1 MDQRRFI
8 PHFVGCAN
16 IQVTFRKGITLYFYN
31 MTEKKT
37 TASKPADD
45 FIRIQDLWGIF
56 MPRWHWFALS
66 LFVTLATAALYLLG
80 TPNIYTRT
88 AAILVKDDSK
98 GGTSTNVVSEF
109 SDLGIFKSNT
119 NINNELL
126 TLKSPTLMTEVVQRL
141 GLNETYT
148 VRKGLK
154 DVELYKSS
162 PLAVTYR
169 HLDETPVGFTI
180 DISSKETFVIS
191 DMEVNG
197 KAFGEDF
204 SGKMGDSIRTEIGT
218 LVINFTKYWNDSFV
232 GTSIRY
238 RKGNVCAVT
247 DYYTAALHA
256 ELGNEDA
263 TIINL
268 SINDASIQ
276 KAEDILNTLIEM
288 YNEKWIQDKNQ
299 IAVSTSQFIGDRLS
313 VIENELG
320 NVDENIAGYKS
331 EHLLPDVQAASS
343 LYLSQSA
350 ENKKELLVLNSQ
362 LSTAQYIRKEL
373 NNKKLSQLLPTN
385 SGIANVNIESQIG
398 EYNTIVLERNRLIA
412 NSSEKNPL
420 AKDMANSLQS
430 MQRTIIQ
437 SVDNL
442 IVSLN
447 TQIRNI
453 RQQEA
458 TTTSQLASNPN
469 QAKYLLSVERQQK
482 VKEELYL
489 YLLQKREENELS
501 QAFTA
506 YNTRVITAPRGSMLP
521 TAPRKMN
528 ILLVAFAIGLLVP
541 AVIIFMKE
549 NMNTKV
555 RGRKDLENLSIPF
568 IGEIPQYLSAKK
580 KLGFD
585 KHTQSV
591 MKAIVVKE
599 GNRNIINEAFR
610 VLRSNIDF
618 MAGKDSG
625 QNVFMLTSFNP
636 GSGKSF
642 LAMNIA
648 MSFAIKKKRILVI
661 DGDLRHGS
669 TSSYVDSPKTGL
681 SDYLGNRV
689 SDWKEIIVKDEKYD
703 NLHIIPIG
711 TVPPNPTEL
720 LEDGKLATLIEV
732 LRSEYDYIFIDCPPI
747 DIVADAQIIEKL
759 ADRTVFVVRSGLL
772 DRSMLPELENIYQE
786 KRFKN
791 LSVIL
796 NGTESAG
803 GRYGYRYG
811 YRNGYSSYYGNKG
824 KMGGVNGWSSS
835 D

>member
-1 MDQRRFI
+1 MI
-8 PHFVGCAN
+8 E
-16 IQVTFRKGITLYFYN
+16 T
-31 MTEKKT
+31 KT
-37 TASKPADD
+37 TVGKPADD
-45 FIRIQDLWGIF
+45 FIRIQDLWGMF
-56 MPRWHWFALS
+56 MPRWYWFVLS
-66 LFVTLATAALYLLG
+66 LFVALAVAALYLLS

-88 AAILVKDDSK
+88 AAILVKDDAKNGS
-98 GGTSTNVVSEF
+98 STNAMSEF

-141 GLNETYT
+141 GLNESYT
-148 VRKGLK
+148 VRRGLRNT
-154 DVELYKSS
+154 ELYKNA
-162 PLAVTYR
+162 PVAVTYH
-169 HLDETPVGFTI
+169 HLDEASVSFTI
-180 DISSKETFVIS
+180 DIPSRETFVIS
-191 DMEVNG
+191 DMEIDG
-197 KAFGEDF
+197 EARSEDF
-204 SGKMGDSIRTEIGT
+204 SGKMGDSIRIEIGT
-218 LVINFTKYWNDSFV
+218 FVINPTKHWDDSFV
-232 GTSIRY
+232 GTSIHY
-238 RKGNVCAVT
+238 AKGSVDAVT
-247 DYYTAALHA
+247 DYYADALRA
-256 ELGNEDA
+256 NLGNEDA
-263 TIINL
+263 TIIDL
-268 SINDASIQ
+268 SIDDASIQ
-276 KAEDILNTLIEM
+276 KAEDILNTLIEV

-299 IAVSTSQFIGDRLS
+299 IAVSTSQFIGDRLN
-313 VIENELG
+313 VIESELG

-350 ENKKELLVLNSQ
+350 ENKKELLVLNNQ
-362 LSTAQYIRKEL
+362 LSTAQYIRREL
-373 NNKKLSQLLPTN
+373 NNKELSQLLPTN
-385 SGIANVNIESQIG
+385 SGIANANIESQIG
-398 EYNTIVLERNRLIA
+398 EYNNMVLDRNRLIA

-420 AKDMANSLQS
+420 AKDMASSLQS

-447 TQIRNI
+447 TQIRSI

-506 YNTRVITAPRGSMLP
+506 YNTRMITAPRGSMFP

-549 NMNTKV
+549 SMNVKV
-555 RGRKDLENLSIPF
+555 RGRKDLENLSVPF
-568 IGEIPQYLSAKK
+568 IGEIPQYFSTKK
-580 KLGFD
+580 KWGFY
-585 KHTQSV
+585 KKIKPG
-591 MKAIVVKE
+591 MKSIVVKE
-599 GNRNIINEAFR
+599 GSRDIINEAFR

-618 MAGKDSG
+618 MASKDQG
-625 QNVFMLTSFNP
+625 QNVFVLTSFNP

-642 LAMNIA
+642 LTMNIA
-648 MSFAIKKKRILVI
+648 ISFAIKKKRILVI

-669 TSSYVDSPKTGL
+669 TSSYVNSPKVGL

-689 SDWKEIIVKDEKYD
+689 DNYKDIIVKDEKYED
-703 NLHIIPIG
+703 LHILPIG

-720 LEDGKLATLIEV
+720 LEDGKLATLMET
-732 LRSEYDYIFIDCPPI
+732 LRGEYDYIFIDCPPI
-747 DIVADAQIIEKL
+747 DIVADTQIIEKL
-759 ADRTVFVVRSGLL
+759 ADRTIFVVRSGVL
-772 DRSMLPELENIYQE
+772 DRNMLPELESIYQE

-791 LSVIL
+791 LCLIL
-796 NGTESAG
+796 NGTESTG
-803 GRYGYRYG
+803 GRYSYRYGYRYG
-811 YRNGYSSYYGNKG
+811 YHSGYASYYGSNR
-824 KMGGVNGWSSS
+824 GGVNGWLSN